1 MEGLQKES
9 LIMYEIQPQLFQ
21 LSNGIRVVYLHAPAQ
36 VAHLGVTV
44 LAGSRF
50 EKQGEDGLAH
60 FLEHSIFKGTN
71 KRKAFHILSRLDSVG
86 GELNAYTA
94 KEEICVYASFT
105 KEHIARAS
113 ELLADIILNS
123 NFPVKEINKEKEII
137 LDEINSYLDSPS
149 DKIFDDFEAY
159 LFEGHTL
166 GNNILGTKERVQ
178 NFNRD
183 HLMDYVKRFFTSDNM
198 VISFVGDLSKG
209 KLEKIL
215 EEDFKSCPIGNHV
228 PLIEKFE
235 PRKTFRIRSK
245 EANYQVHAIVGGLAP
260 SYKEEAR
267 RGMTLLTNILGGP
280 ALNSRL
286 TLSIREKYGYSYN
299 VEANYTPYV
308 DTGFW
313 SVYLGTDP
321 KYIDKSLSLI
331 RKELKLL
338 RTKKLGVLQLNRAKE
353 QLKGHLALGMDSNS
367 GLMLGLGKSLLLFN
381 QIDTIQEIYQGIDK
395 LTESELMEIA
405 NTYFSDDNYS
415 ELIFDLSENAN

>member
-1 MEGLQKES
+1 MF
-9 LIMYEIQPQLFQ
+9 EIQPELFT

-50 EKQGEDGLAH
+50 ERKEEDGLAH
-60 FLEHSIFKGTN
+60 FLEHCIFKGTKN
-71 KRKAFHILSRLDSVG
+71 RKAFHILSRLDSVG

-105 KEHIARAS
+105 KEHIRRAS
-113 ELLADIILNS
+113 ELLADITLNS
-123 NFPVKEINKEKEII
+123 IFPEKEIQKEKDI
-137 LDEINSYLDSPS
+137 IIDEINSYLDSPS
-149 DKIFDDFEAY
+149 DKIFDDFEAL
-159 LFEGHTL
+159 LFKDHTL

-178 NFNRD
+178 SFTRLD
-183 HLMDYVKRFFTSDNM
+183 LMEYVRRFFTSDNM
-198 VISFVGDLSKG
+198 VLSFVGDISKS

-215 EEDFKSCPIGNHV
+215 EEDFKHCPEGNHQ
-228 PLIEKFE
+228 PLIEQFV
-235 PRKTFRIRSK
+235 PRPAFHIRSK
-245 EANYQVHAIVGGLAP
+245 EANYQVHALVGGIAP
-260 SYKEEAR
+260 NYKDESR

-313 SVYLGTDP
+313 SIYLGTDT
-321 KYIDKSLSLI
+321 KYIDRSIALI
-331 RKELKLL
+331 HKELKLM

-353 QLKGHLALGMDSNS
+353 QLKGHLALGLDSNS

-381 QIDTIQEIYQGIDK
+381 QIDTIQEIYDGIDK
-395 LTESELMEIA
+395 LTSSELLEIA
-405 NTYFSDDNYS
+405 NQYFAPENCS
-415 ELIFDLSENAN
+415 ELIFDLAESNT